1 MDTSHMTNAGDTTG
15 FNIVTFASTT
25 SGRQPDSYTMRLPTA
40 VKLAVVASALCS
52 ITSAKSTGFK
62 SNFLSFFS
70 TNDVADENANKAYQS
85 SIDDRTCVYKWSS
98 LSCEPKDKCS
108 IQYQFGDVTPSQ
120 ACRVTR
126 TGDLTKIPQQL
137 HVAFAG
143 EKAGTGMAISWTTF
157 ALEEVPAVWIGANES
172 TISQVKSAKIVTKS
186 YYKEDDYS
194 LYNYHAVVTELE
206 PNTEYFYK
214 VGSSTNT
221 KAQSAV
227 SSFKTARSSGDES
240 SFVVAMYGD
249 MGTDANAVAANK
261 YVNNLAGKVDF
272 IFHLGDISYADNGFV
287 TVATIFG
294 FFYEEIWNKFMN
306 SMTHV
311 MRRMA
316 YMVVVGNHEAECHS
330 PTCLESTI
338 KKDQLGNY
346 SAFNARFRMP
356 SLESG
361 GVLNMWYSFEY
372 ASVHFTAISTE
383 TDYPNAPTN
392 AYYTKRIYGNFGKQL
407 DWLEADLKAAHANRA
422 IVPWVVVCM
431 HRPIYSLR
439 TCNVVGQPEEDGSIE
454 VQKAFEEL
462 LIKYEVDLVYQGHVH
477 AYERHFPTANSKA
490 IMTGVSKDRKT
501 YTDPEAPVYVITGS
515 AGNSERLFQFRDP
528 PSPEWL
534 AHMDCTHYGITKL
547 SVTPTNLTVTM
558 VEAATDTVY
567 DEFSII
573 KTLKQ
578 EQRNN

>member
-1 MDTSHMTNAGDTTG
+1 
-15 FNIVTFASTT
+15 
-25 SGRQPDSYTMRLPTA
+25 MRLPTA
-40 VKLAVVASALCS
+40 VKLAVGASALCS

-70 TNDVADENANKAYQS
+70 TNDVADENANKADQF
-85 SIDDRTCVYKWSS
+85 SIDDRTCVYKWYS

-108 IQYQFGDVTPSQ
+108 TQYQFGDVTPSQ

-126 TGDLTKIPQQL
+126 TGDHTKIPQQL

-157 ALEEVPAVWIGANES
+157 ALSSSCVDWSKRIHNRS
-172 TISQVKSAKIVTKS
+172 SKDC
-186 YYKEDDYS
+186 ED
-194 LYNYHAVVTELE
+194 LTELE
-206 PNTEYFYK
+206 RNTEYFYK

-240 SFVVAMYGD
+240 PFVVAVYGD

-261 YVNNLAGKVDF
+261 YINNLAGKVDF
-272 IFHLGDISYADNGFV
+272 IFHLGDISYADNDFV

-311 MRRMA
+311 MRQMA

-356 SLESG
+356 SPESG

-392 AYYTKRIYGNFGKQL
+392 AYYTKRIYGNFGNQL

-439 TCNVVGQPEEDGSIE
+439 TFNANGEPEEDGSIE

-490 IMTGVSKDRKT
+490 VMTGVSKDRKT

-567 DEFSII
+567 DEFSVI
-573 KTLKQ
+573 KTHKQ